1 MRLATV
7 DTVLFSYLAMVLMSP
22 LVTECAT
29 GIESSLLTGLEIGT
43 LNCVSHLAG
52 TIGSIVILIG
62 YYFTESSHNGNS
74 CKPS

>member
-7 DTVLFSYLAMVLMSP
+7 DGVLFSYLAVVLMSP

-52 TIGSIVILIG
+52 TIGSIVINWLL
-62 YYFTESSHNGNS
+62 FHR
-74 CKPS
+74 K